1 VRTYRL
7 QVRVIQLSVLLA
19 VIVLALG
26 AFEVWFGNGSEPVG
40 GNTLPNGSS
49 LNNQESPGGD
59 SGEGAGN
66 ELANTKIVCIGDSY
80 TYGYP
85 GEQKDSWPQVMADI
99 LKVEVIN
106 AGLVHQNSD
115 DLLERFDRDVV
126 SQAPGRVVIFAGVG
140 DAIRGISL
148 EVFQKNLEAM
158 VEKAKANNIKPILV
172 LPLPYPG
179 TEELH
184 KQYVE
189 WETAFAQQENLQV
202 LDFKTV
208 LFDEQGKILSQYTV
222 DGKYP
227 NKEGYEVMGQY
238 AAQELK

>member
-1 VRTYRL
+1 MRTYRL

-85 GEQKDSWPQVMADI
+85 GE
-99 LKVEVIN
+99 
-106 AGLVHQNSD
+106 
-115 DLLERFDRDVV
+115 
-126 SQAPGRVVIFAGVG
+126 
-140 DAIRGISL
+140 
-148 EVFQKNLEAM
+148 
-158 VEKAKANNIKPILV
+158 
-172 LPLPYPG
+172 
-179 TEELH
+179 
-184 KQYVE
+184 
-189 WETAFAQQENLQV
+189 
-202 LDFKTV
+202 
-208 LFDEQGKILSQYTV
+208 
-222 DGKYP
+222 
-227 NKEGYEVMGQY
+227 
-238 AAQELK
+238 